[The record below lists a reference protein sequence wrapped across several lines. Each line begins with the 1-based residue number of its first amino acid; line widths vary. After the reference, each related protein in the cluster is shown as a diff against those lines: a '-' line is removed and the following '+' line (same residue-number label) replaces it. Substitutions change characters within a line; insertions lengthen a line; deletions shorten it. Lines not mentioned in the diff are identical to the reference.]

1 MSEDYLDA
9 ACPALSEGFFSSL
22 GVGSL
27 LGVVCVKVR
36 SLYQQLKITEL
47 LRVVA
52 HLFMFG
58 RVFSLSSVAYAR
70 YENIKPD
77 HRSIRTQS
85 RV

>member
-9 ACPALSEGFFSSL
+9 ACPALSEIFFVFFGSWVFAWG
-22 GVGSL
+22 GVCESAFAL
-27 LGVVCVKVR
+27 STAQDHGVVTCC
-36 SLYQQLKITEL
+36 
-47 LRVVA
+47 A